1 MHVLIVEDDP
11 LFLETL
17 EVFLKGKG
25 CKTAVASHFKAAKES
40 LLRSSFDFILLD
52 NLLSDR
58 DGTHLV
64 SFIKSLSYRV
74 PVIIV
79 TADNDQIVMSEA
91 FKKGADD
98 FLIKPISVDL
108 LWQKI
113 QRCRGFYDKE
123 IELEQQTKKLEKLLS
138 KQKREEELAR
148 YVYEH
153 VTALST
159 TETEFVDA
167 YIQSSSS
174 FNGDAFI
181 CDTAPN
187 GNRFIILADATGHGL
202 AAAICILPL
211 LVTIRAMIRK
221 GLSLAHIVH
230 EANKKLTL
238 ELPDDKFVALIAV
251 EINFNRQ
258 MLHLFNGGM
267 PDVISLKT
275 DKTLSLYSSASM
287 ALGILEPED
296 FDPAILTLDTGSIRN
311 LFFFSDGLIEQ
322 PTPEGAPFGMRRLLE
337 IFDRYNYEEPL
348 VKLIFN
354 KFSDFNG
361 STELVDDLSM
371 CDLQVHSLM
380 EAHLCEEKQAH
391 SAKQGKITATLDITG
406 ELIANTDIIACLD
419 SIMRSADM
427 MGDMRQR
434 AFTVFAELISNGVDH
449 GILDLDSTL
458 KNDFA
463 GFAEYLQL
471 KEQRLG
477 NISQHEKLSMTFT
490 YSPKTDEI
498 DFEIC
503 DSGKGFDVNQKIV
516 VSDDALSGRGLEL
529 IRKLSTKVDVIAPGN
544 RTIVKLKRS

>member
-17 EVFLKGKG
+17 EAFLKGKG
-25 CKTAVASHFKAAKES
+25 CKTTAASHFKAAKES

-58 DGTHLV
+58 DGTHFV
-64 SFIKSLSYRV
+64 SFIKSLNYKV
-74 PVIIV
+74 PVMIV
-79 TADNDQIVMSEA
+79 TADDNQIVMSEA

-267 PDVISLKT
+267 PDVISLRT

-322 PTPEGAPFGMRRLLE
+322 PTPEGEPFGMRRLLE
-337 IFDRYNYEEPL
+337 IFDHYNYEEPL
-348 VKLIFN
+348 VSLIFN

-380 EAHLCEEKQAH
+380 DAHLCEEKQAY

-471 KEQRLG
+471 KAERLG
-477 NISQHEKLSMTFT
+477 KISENEKLSMTFT

-498 DFEIC
+498 DFEIT
-503 DSGKGFDVNQKIV
+503 DSGKGFDVDKKIV

-529 IRKLSTKVDVIAPGN
+529 IRKLSTKVDVITPGN

>member
-11 LFLETL
+11 LFVETL
-17 EVFLKGKG
+17 ETFLEGKG
-25 CKTAVASHFKAAKES
+25 CKTTVTSHFEAAKES
-40 LLRSSFDFILLD
+40 LIQSSFDFILL
-52 NLLSDR
+52 NSPLSSE
-58 DGTHLV
+58 DGTDV
-64 SFIKSLSYRV
+64 ISFIKSLSHKV
-74 PVIIV
+74 PLMIV
-79 TADNDQIVMSEA
+79 TEDNNQIRMSEA
-91 FKKGADD
+91 FEKGADD
-98 FLIKPISVDL
+98 FLSKPFNVNL

-113 QRCRGFYDKE
+113 QRCRRFYDKE
-123 IELEQQTKKLEKLLS
+123 IELEQQTEKFEKLLS
-138 KQKREEELAR
+138 KQKREEDLAR
-148 YVYEH
+148 HVYEH
-153 VTALST
+153 VAALST

-187 GNRFIILADATGHGL
+187 GNRFVILADATGHGL

-251 EINFNRQ
+251 EINFNKQ
-258 MLHLFNGGM
+258 TLQLFNGGM
-267 PDVISLKT
+267 PDVISLRT
-275 DKTLSLYSSASM
+275 DKTLRLYSSASM

-296 FDPAILTLDTGSIRN
+296 FDPAILTLNTLSIRN

-322 PTPEGAPFGMRRLLE
+322 PTPEGDPFGMRRLLE
-337 IFDRYNYEEPL
+337 IFNHYNYEEPL
-348 VKLIFN
+348 VKLIVN
-354 KFSDFNG
+354 EFSAFNG
-361 STELVDDLSM
+361 LTELVDDLSM
-371 CDLQVHSLM
+371 CDLQIHALM
-380 EAHLCEEKQAH
+380 DAHLCRKKQAL

-406 ELIANTDIIACLD
+406 ELIASTDIIACLD

-449 GILDLDSTL
+449 GILNLDSTL

-471 KEQRLG
+471 REERLG
-477 NISQHEKLSMTFT
+477 SISENEKLSMTFS
-490 YSPKTDEI
+490 YSPKTAEI
-498 DFEIC
+498 DFEIV
-503 DSGKGFDVNQKIV
+503 DSGKGFDLNKKKIIR
-516 VSDDALSGRGLEL
+516 DGALSGRGLEL
-529 IRKLSTKVDVIAPGN
+529 IQKLSKSVDIIAPGN
-544 RTIVKLKRS
+544 RTIVKLKRN